1 MRKQLICDKQLV
13 SRYIKGDESALVEL
27 IELHKRKIYEY
38 IFSFVKDRDKAE
50 DLFQE
55 TFYKVITN
63 MKKGSYNECG
73 KFLPWVLSISRNL
86 IMDSYRNEKKLVTLS
101 TIKDK
106 DGKAV
111 ELLEVLDVPDEDPKI
126 DLISLES
133 RKKIR
138 PLIRCLDRDQQEII
152 ILRHYFG
159 MSFREIAE
167 RNEMSINTAL
177 GRMHYA
183 LNNLNK
189 IIKEQGIEIWSATN

>member
-38 IFSFVKDRDKAE
+38 IFSFVKDRDKTE

-86 IMDSYRNEKKLVTLS
+86 IMDSFRNGKKLVTIS
-101 TIKDK
+101 RIKDK

-111 ELLEVLDVPDEDPKI
+111 ELLEVLDVPDEDHKN
-126 DLISLES
+126 DLISIES
-133 RKKIR
+133 RKKVR
-138 PLIRCLDRDQQEII
+138 HLIRCLDRDQQEII